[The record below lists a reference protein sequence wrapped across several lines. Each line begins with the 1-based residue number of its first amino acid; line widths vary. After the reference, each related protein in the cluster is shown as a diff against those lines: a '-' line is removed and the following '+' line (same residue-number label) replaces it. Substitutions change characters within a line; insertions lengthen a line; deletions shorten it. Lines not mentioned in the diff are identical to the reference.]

1 MPFFEALDSFVP
13 EIATAFN
20 ASELTGLDSIFSA
33 AEAGITDFN
42 AFDFAQG
49 PDGFLGSIIPGA
61 GGELGIEGW
70 YNVDYDQPFFASAF
84 EPELIFDAGGVPAF
98 DQFVPE
104 LDFGQGIFEAGG
116 VPAFDQF
123 VPELDFGPGIFEA
136 GGVPGFDQFV
146 PELDFGPGIFEA
158 GIPAFDIDVP
168 GLAGPGIFD
177 RISTAAGQAV
187 TGLVNQAQA
196 QIPKLIA
203 QAKQQAI
210 GQAVGAATGAVKSAV
225 AGALPPQLAAVANN
239 VVDRAGNATASAF
252 GATPVNVN
260 AAGGGGGGD
269 GQAGTTFAGGGGGD
283 TITAAGLLDTAV
295 TDLKNYGS
303 RLLASAED
311 KVKSFAA
318 DQVNDATASAQ
329 AAFDFAA
336 FRPPFA
342 SLPLPVGIADQTP
355 EEALAEAA
363 FLAARRTPDGA
374 QTRTPASDTEAGR
387 LLAQRQETLA
397 QQKRLINDT
406 GDWRVRISLAE
417 GSTYLYNAPEMEQGI
432 LAPLNDTFG
441 VIFPYTPK
449 IDVGYRATYSD
460 AKLTHSNYT
469 NYFYQSSSVDNIRI
483 TGTFTAQ
490 DTVEAQ
496 YVLAVIHFFRSATK
510 MFYGQDAERGAPPPL
525 LYISGLGEYQF
536 NNHPCVL
543 TSFEYNLPAD
553 VDYIR
558 AGSPNNNGTDLLKR
572 RTSTRNNLPTNA
584 ISGALGRLTQLF
596 SGQGIQKGG
605 IVYQNA
611 PSNLSK
617 NSPTYVP
624 TKIDISLTLS
634 PVISRR
640 QASSQFSLKQYANGD
655 LIKQGFW

>member
-1 MPFFEALDSFVP
+1 MPFDLFDAAQIAETATSFN
-13 EIATAFN
+13 F
-20 ASELTGLDSIFSA
+20 SELAGLDSVFSA

-61 GGELGIEGW
+61 GGELGVEGW
-70 YNVDYDQPFFASAF
+70 YAVDYDQPFLATLQQ
-84 EPELIFDAGGVPAF
+84 PEL
-98 DQFVPE
+98 
-104 LDFGQGIFEAGG
+104 L
-116 VPAFDQF
+116 
-123 VPELDFGPGIFEA
+123 FEA

-146 PELDFGPGIFEA
+146 PFDAPGLLEA
-158 GIPAFDIDVP
+158 GNVPFFDQFVPFDAPGLLEAVNVPAFDQFVP
-168 GLAGPGIFD
+168 ELAGPGIFD

-210 GQAVGAATGAVKSAV
+210 GQVVGAATGAVKSAV

-252 GATPVNVN
+252 GATPVNST
-260 AAGGGGGGD
+260 AAAGAGGGVLDINNLPATG
-269 GQAGTTFAGGGGGD
+269 
-283 TITAAGLLDTAV
+283 AGLIDTAT
-295 TDLKNYGS
+295 TDIANYG
-303 RLLASAED
+303 RGLLASAEA

-318 DQVNDATASAQ
+318 GGVNGATASAQ
-329 AAFDFAA
+329 AAFDAVDIGNQL
-336 FRPPFA
+336 PF
-342 SLPLPVGIADQTP
+342 SPFPLPVGIPDQTP

-363 FLAARRTPDGA
+363 FLAARLTPDGA
-374 QTRTPASDTEAGR
+374 QTRTAASDTDVGR
-387 LLAQRQETLA
+387 LLAQRQETLT
-397 QQKRLINDT
+397 QQKRLINNT

-417 GSTYLYNAPEMEQGI
+417 GSTYLYNAPETEQGI
-432 LAPLNDTFG
+432 LAPLNATFG

-460 AKLTHSNYT
+460 AKLTHSNYN
-469 NYFYQSSSVDNIRI
+469 NYFYQSSSVDNVRI

-490 DTVEAQ
+490 DTVEAN
-496 YVLAVIHFFRSATK
+496 YLLAVIHFFRSATK
-510 MFYGQDAERGAPPPL
+510 MFYGQDAQRGAPPPL

-536 NNHPCVL
+536 NNHACVL
-543 TSFEYNLPAD
+543 TSFEYSLPAD

-558 AGSPNNNGTDLLKR
+558 AGSPNQNGTDLLKR

-584 ISGALGRLTQLF
+584 ISGALGRLSQLF
-596 SGQGIQKGG
+596 SGQGIQKGA
-605 IVYQNA
+605 VYDYDA
-611 PSNLSK
+611 PSSLSK

-624 TKIDISLTLS
+624 TKIDISLALN

>member
-1 MPFFEALDSFVP
+1 MPFDLFDAAQ
-13 EIATAFN
+13 IAETATDFN
-20 ASELTGLDSIFSA
+20 LGELAGLDEVFA
-33 AEAGITDFN
+33 ASEAGITDFN
-42 AFDFAQG
+42 AFDFAQS
-49 PDGFLGSIIPGA
+49 PDGIMGSIIPGA
-61 GGELGIEGW
+61 GGELGAEGW
-70 YNVDYDQPFFASAF
+70 YNVDYDQPFAATNFQPELAF
-84 EPELIFDAGGVPAF
+84 EPGNVPAF
-98 DQFVPE
+98 DQFVPADAPG
-104 LDFGQGIFEAGG
+104 LFEPGN

-123 VPELDFGPGIFEA
+123 VPADAVGPGIFE
-136 GGVPGFDQFV
+136 
-146 PELDFGPGIFEA
+146 
-158 GIPAFDIDVP
+158 
-168 GLAGPGIFD
+168 

-210 GQAVGAATGAVKSAV
+210 GQVIGAATGAVKSAV

-239 VVDRAGNATASAF
+239 VVDKAANATASAF
-252 GATPVNVN
+252 GATPVNAN
-260 AAGGGGGGD
+260 AAAGGAGAGGGGGG
-269 GQAGTTFAGGGGGD
+269 GGGGE
-283 TITAAGLLDTAV
+283 ITAAGLLDTAT
-295 TDLKNYGS
+295 TDLKNYGTG
-303 RLLASAED
+303 LLTSAEA

-318 DQVNDATASAQ
+318 GQVNGATASAQ
-329 AAFDFAA
+329 AAFDA
-336 FRPPFA
+336 FDIGG
-342 SLPLPVGIADQTP
+342 PLPTIAPFGVPPTFVP
-355 EEALAEAA
+355 GGGGLPGPSV
-363 FLAARRTPDGA
+363 FTDGA
-374 QTRTPASDTEAGR
+374 TPASNTEVGR

-417 GSTYLYNAPEMEQGI
+417 GSTYLYNAPEIEQGI

-449 IDVGYRATYSD
+449 IDIGYRATYSPAD
-460 AKLTHSNYT
+460 LTHSNYK

-483 TGTFTAQ
+483 SGAFTAQ

-496 YVLAVIHFFRSATK
+496 YLLAVIHFFRSATK
-510 MFYGQDAERGAPPPL
+510 MFYGRDTERGAPPPL
-525 LYISGLGEYQF
+525 LFISGLGEYQF

-558 AGSPNNNGTDLLKR
+558 AGSPNDNGTDLLKR

-584 ISGALGRLTQLF
+584 ISGALGRLNQLF
-596 SGQGIQKGG
+596 SGQGINKGG

-624 TKIDISLTLS
+624 TKIEISVSLLPIVT
-634 PVISRR
+634 RN
-640 QASSQFSLKQYANGD
+640 QASRQFSLKQFANGA
-655 LIKQGFW
+655 LVKQGFW

>member
-1 MPFFEALDSFVP
+1 VPADAPGLFEA
-13 EIATAFN
+13 AN
-20 ASELTGLDSIFSA
+20 
-33 AEAGITDFN
+33 
-42 AFDFAQG
+42 
-49 PDGFLGSIIPGA
+49 
-61 GGELGIEGW
+61 
-70 YNVDYDQPFFASAF
+70 
-84 EPELIFDAGGVPAF
+84 VPAF
-98 DQFVPE
+98 DQFVPA
-104 LDFGQGIFEAGG
+104 DA
-116 VPAFDQF
+116 V
-123 VPELDFGPGIFEA
+123 GPGIFE
-136 GGVPGFDQFV
+136 
-146 PELDFGPGIFEA
+146 
-158 GIPAFDIDVP
+158 
-168 GLAGPGIFD
+168 

-210 GQAVGAATGAVKSAV
+210 GQVIGAATGAVKSAV

-239 VVDRAGNATASAF
+239 VVDKAANATASAF
-252 GATPVNVN
+252 GATPVNAN
-260 AAGGGGGGD
+260 AAAGG
-269 GQAGTTFAGGGGGD
+269 AGAGGGIDINALPATG
-283 TITAAGLLDTAV
+283 AGLVDTAV
-295 TDLKNYGS
+295 TDLKNYGTG
-303 RLLASAED
+303 LLASAEA

-318 DQVNDATASAQ
+318 GQVNGATASAQ
-329 AAFDFAA
+329 AAFDA
-336 FRPPFA
+336 FDIGG
-342 SLPLPVGIADQTP
+342 PLPTIAPFGVPPTFVP
-355 EEALAEAA
+355 GGGGLPGPSV
-363 FLAARRTPDGA
+363 FTDGA
-374 QTRTPASDTEAGR
+374 TPASNTEVGR

-417 GSTYLYNAPEMEQGI
+417 GSTYLYNAPETEQGI

-460 AKLTHSNYT
+460 AKLTHSNYN
-469 NYFYQSSSVDNIRI
+469 NYFYQSSSVDNVRI

-496 YVLAVIHFFRSATK
+496 YLLAVIHFFRSATK
-510 MFYGQDAERGAPPPL
+510 MFYGRDTERGAPPPL

-558 AGSPNNNGTDLLKR
+558 AGSPNDNGTDLLKR

-584 ISGALGRLTQLF
+584 ISGALGRLNQLF
-596 SGQGIQKGG
+596 SGQGINKGG

-624 TKIDISLTLS
+624 TKIEISLSLS
-634 PVISRR
+634 PVVTRR

>member
-1 MPFFEALDSFVP
+1 MPFDLFDAAQ
-13 EIATAFN
+13 IAETATDFN
-20 ASELTGLDSIFSA
+20 LGELAGLDEVFA
-33 AEAGITDFN
+33 ASEAGITDFN
-42 AFDFAQG
+42 AFDFAQS
-49 PDGFLGSIIPGA
+49 PDGIMGSIIPGA
-61 GGELGIEGW
+61 GGELGVEGW
-70 YNVDYDQPFFASAF
+70 YNVDYDQPFAATNFQPELAF
-84 EPELIFDAGGVPAF
+84 EPGNVPAF
-98 DQFVPE
+98 DQFVPFDDPG
-104 LDFGQGIFEAGG
+104 LGIFEPGN

-123 VPELDFGPGIFEA
+123 VPADAVGPGIFE
-136 GGVPGFDQFV
+136 
-146 PELDFGPGIFEA
+146 
-158 GIPAFDIDVP
+158 
-168 GLAGPGIFD
+168 

-210 GQAVGAATGAVKSAV
+210 GQVIGAATGAVKSAV

-239 VVDRAGNATASAF
+239 VVDKAANATASAF
-252 GATPVNVN
+252 GATPVNAN
-260 AAGGGGGGD
+260 AAAGGAGGGGGG
-269 GQAGTTFAGGGGGD
+269 GGGE
-283 TITAAGLLDTAV
+283 ITAAGLLDTAT
-295 TDLKNYGS
+295 TDLKNYGTG
-303 RLLASAED
+303 LLTSAEA

-318 DQVNDATASAQ
+318 GQVNGATASAQ
-329 AAFDFAA
+329 AAFDA
-336 FRPPFA
+336 FDIGG
-342 SLPLPVGIADQTP
+342 PLPTIAPFGVPPTFVP
-355 EEALAEAA
+355 GGGGLPGPSV
-363 FLAARRTPDGA
+363 FTDGA
-374 QTRTPASDTEAGR
+374 TPASNTEVGR

-417 GSTYLYNAPEMEQGI
+417 GSTYLYNAPEIEQGI

-449 IDVGYRATYSD
+449 IDIGYRATYSPAD
-460 AKLTHSNYT
+460 LTHSNYK

-483 TGTFTAQ
+483 SGAFTAQ

-496 YVLAVIHFFRSATK
+496 YLLAVIHFFRSATK
-510 MFYGQDAERGAPPPL
+510 MFYGRDTERGAPPPL
-525 LYISGLGEYQF
+525 LFISGLGEYQF

-558 AGSPNNNGTDLLKR
+558 AGSPNDNGTDLLKR

-584 ISGALGRLTQLF
+584 ISGALGRLNQLF
-596 SGQGIQKGG
+596 SGQGINKGG

-624 TKIDISLTLS
+624 TKIEISLSLS
-634 PVISRR
+634 PVVTRR

>member
-1 MPFFEALDSFVP
+1 MPFDLFDAGQIAETATSFN
-13 EIATAFN
+13 F
-20 ASELTGLDSIFSA
+20 SELTGLDSAFSA

-42 AFDFAQG
+42 AFDFAQS
-49 PDGFLGSIIPGA
+49 PDGIMGSIIPGA
-61 GGELGIEGW
+61 GGDLGIEGW
-70 YNVDYDQPFFASAF
+70 YNVDYDQPFLASVY

-98 DQFVPE
+98 DQFVPFDDPG
-104 LDFGQGIFEAGG
+104 LGIFE
-116 VPAFDQF
+116 
-123 VPELDFGPGIFEA
+123 PGN
-136 GGVPGFDQFV
+136 VPGFDQFV
-146 PELDFGPGIFEA
+146 PFDAPGLGEAGNVPFFDQFVPADAVGPGIFE
-158 GIPAFDIDVP
+158 
-168 GLAGPGIFD
+168 

-187 TGLVNQAQA
+187 TGLVDQAQA

-210 GQAVGAATGAVKSAV
+210 GQVVGAATGAVKSAV

-239 VVDRAGNATASAF
+239 VVDKAANATASAF
-252 GATPVNVN
+252 GATPVNAN
-260 AAGGGGGGD
+260 AAAGGGGGGD
-269 GQAGTTFAGGGGGD
+269 GQTGTTFSGEGGSD
-283 TITAAGLLDTAV
+283 TITAAGLLDTAT

-303 RLLASAED
+303 RLLAGAEA

-318 DQVNDATASAQ
+318 GQVNDATASAQ

-342 SLPLPVGIADQTP
+342 SLPLPVGIPDQTP
-355 EEALAEAA
+355 EEALNEAA

-441 VIFPYTPK
+441 VIFPYTPT
-449 IDVGYRATYSD
+449 INVGYRATYSSAD
-460 AKLTHSNYT
+460 LTHSNYK

-483 TGTFTAQ
+483 TGAFTAQ

-496 YVLAVIHFFRSATK
+496 YLLAVIHFFRSATK

-536 NNHPCVL
+536 NNHACVL

-596 SGQGIQKGG
+596 SGQGINKGG

-624 TKIDISLTLS
+624 TKIDISLSLS